1 MVECSNSKWQVAHR
15 GRISFKCITKGQ
27 HRRRTQICR
36 IRLVD
41 YHHRIVSKSHRI
53 RRYNRYWNSTM
64 KKHHI
69 IFETYY
75 GIGRPPE
82 ISVMGFT
89 IIHKEFDLCMLH
101 ICSFRLCQYFLKS
114 FPAKVCFCCFDLT
127 IKYTLNKLISLTPLL
142 P

>member
-15 GRISFKCITKGQ
+15 GRISFKCTTKGQ

-41 YHHRIVSKSHRI
+41 YHHRIVSKRHRI

-69 IFETYY
+69 IVEIYY

-82 ISVMGFT
+82 SSDLRLFT
-89 IIHKEFDLCMLH
+89 KNSIYVCCIFIVFDFVS
-101 ICSFRLCQYFLKS
+101 IFLKS
-114 FPAKVCFCCFDLT
+114 FPAKVCFCCFDFT
-127 IKYTLNKLISLTPLL
+127 IMYTLNKFISLTPLL